1 MEILCELEPT
11 ADLQTLVDRD
21 HALLAAVHDGQ
32 SPALIRLWTSP
43 QGLVVTRRDS
53 RLPGFAD
60 AAQIF
65 ADQGWP
71 VAVRTSGGG
80 AVCHGPGC
88 LNVSLIQ
95 PEPRERTFCPDRH
108 YAALADLVVP
118 ALDIAASLAPVS
130 GAYCPG
136 DHDLQAMGK
145 KIAGL
150 SQRVRTGKSADGE
163 RKRTTLSHLTLTV
176 EGSAGALTDQIN
188 QFYKQMGDA
197 RRFDPGASAS
207 LAELTGVAVSPAD
220 LAHAIAGLSKARQSA
235 G

>member
-21 HALLAAVHDGQ
+21 HALLAEVHDGHR
-32 SPALIRLWTSP
+32 PALIRLWTSP

-53 RLPGFAD
+53 RLAGFED
-60 AAQIF
+60 AARTF

-80 AVCHGPGC
+80 AVCHGPNC
-88 LNVSLIQ
+88 LNVSMIQ
-95 PEPRERTFCPDRH
+95 PEPRARTFCPDRH

-118 ALDIAASLAPVS
+118 TLDIAASLAPVS

-136 DHDLQAMGK
+136 DHDLQAKGR

-150 SQRVRTGKSADGE
+150 AQRVRTGKTADGTA
-163 RKRTTLSHLTLTV
+163 KRTTLSHLTLTV
-176 EGSAGALTDQIN
+176 SGASVPLTQRIN
-188 QFYKQMGDA
+188 HLYMLMNDD
-197 RRFDPGASAS
+197 RRFDAAVSAS
-207 LAELTGVAVSPAD
+207 LEELTGVAVSPAK
-220 LAHAIAGLSKARQSA
+220 LAQAIVRLSKVRQST